1 MAIKTTADWHG
12 CPIRYGS
19 AVFGDPWSML
29 ILRDLMFKGARHY
42 ADFHTAGEGIST
54 NILASRLAGLEAEGT
69 VGKMTDPDH
78 GARTLYYLTDKG
90 LGLVPVMLEIIDWS
104 ELWDADTEVEPDFA
118 TDLRRDRKALADR
131 IVGGLRARRP
141 A

>member
-1 MAIKTTADWHG
+1 MVIRTSDQWHG

-42 ADFHTAGEGIST
+42 ADFLNAGEGVST
-54 NILASRLAGLEAEGT
+54 NVLASRLAKLEAEGT
-69 VGKMTDPDH
+69 VDKVADPDH
-78 GARTLYYLTDKG
+78 GSRYIYYLTDKG

-104 ELWDADTEVEPDFA
+104 EFWDAHTEVKPDFA
-118 TDLRRDRKALADR
+118 EDLRQDRKALAGR
-131 IVGGLRARRP
+131 IVDELVARRP
-141 A
+141 G